1 MITGTLLAFFQPETP
16 AKGSDPAAAGLT
28 FAERAAYQRAIE
40 EVYWRHRIWPRSRG
54 ERPDPK
60 PSLDAVMSQTQL
72 EKKVADYLRNSQ
84 ALEDYWKRPL
94 TAEQLQA
101 EMDRMAKHTKQPEM
115 LRELFEALE
124 NDPFVIAE
132 CLARPMLA
140 ERLSKSA
147 MSHQDPGDAVGQSIK
162 FVKTNGP
169 RFRGYSLPVIATTLK
184 AEGSC
189 NDAWAV
195 TSTVNAPFAR
205 EGHTAVWT
213 GSEMVIWGGN
223 YSNTGGKYDPSTDS
237 WTPASITNAPVGR
250 SNHTA
255 VWTGSEM
262 IVWGGIL
269 PNGTVLNTGGRYN
282 PFTDSW
288 AATNTT
294 NAPAARDLHVAVW
307 TGSEMIVWG
316 GWATNPLN
324 TGGRYNP
331 SMDSWTATST
341 TNAPSAR
348 YYHTGVWSG
357 NEMIVWGGEDFSGN
371 FNTGGQYNPGT
382 DSWTATSTT
391 NAPTARIVHTAVWTG
406 SEMVV
411 WGGFS
416 VSSEVNTG
424 GRYSPTANTWAAT
437 SLTNAPTAREDHT
450 AVWSGSEMIVWGG
463 YDGFNNVN
471 TGARYSP
478 STNSWMATS
487 TMNAPSARD
496 EHKAVWTGSEMIV
509 WGGIVNG
516 GLVNTGGRYCGPYPS
531 PTPTPTTSP
540 SGVYQAWVARYNG
553 GGLNDAR
560 AIAVDGS
567 GNVYVSGTSVGSG
580 TWDYVTIKY
589 NATGQQEWLARYNGP
604 DNHNDFANAMTI
616 DGSGNVYVTGSSAD
630 HCGSADFATVKYNS
644 AGQEVWVGRHDGGTG
659 VAIAVDSL
667 GNVYVAGADA
677 EGWATIKYDSSGA
690 EEWVAHHSSGTPAAI
705 AVDKAGNVYVTGGSD
720 NDYATI
726 KYDASGKQQWVAQY
740 NGPGNG
746 TDDATGI
753 ALDGLGNV
761 YVTGYSLGVGGFNA
775 DDYATI
781 KYDASGQQQ
790 WVARY
795 DGPNGADHAR
805 AIAVDELGNAYVT
818 GDSEGPGVSTYATV
832 KYNSNGQQQWVTNYT
847 GPSNVGFAVAIAL
860 DGVGNVYVTGSSV
873 DSGGIYTDY
882 ATIKYDSAGQEQ
894 WVVRYDGPGSGG
906 DFAHALAVDGSGNV
920 YVTGTSDDINLNE
933 DYATVKYGQGP
944 TPTPTPSAT
953 ASPTATSTATPTST
967 PTASPTPTVTC
978 VPTATATPQPTP
990 CPTFTAT
997 PRMTPTPT
1005 ATPTVTATPTA
1016 TPTISPSA
1024 TPTGTP
1030 STTATANPTPTARPN
1045 VTPRTRPTPPPR
1057 P

>member
-1 MITGTLLAFFQPETP
+1 MITGTLLAFFHPEAP
-16 AKGSDPAAAGLT
+16 AKASHENGLT
-28 FAERAAYQRAIE
+28 FAERVAYQRAIE
-40 EVYWRHRIWPRSRG
+40 DVYWRHRIWPK

-60 PSLDAVMSQTQL
+60 PSFDAVMSQAQL
-72 EKKVADYLRNSQ
+72 EKKVEDYLRKSQ
-84 ALEDYWKRPL
+84 ALEDYWQRPI

-101 EMDRMAKHTKQPEM
+101 EMDRMAQHTKQPEV
-115 LRELFEALE
+115 LRELFEALG

-140 ERLSKSA
+140 ERLFNSA
-147 MSHQDPGDAVGQSIK
+147 LASGRATLTVSDPINSR
-162 FVKTNGP
+162 KTEAP
-169 RFRGYSLPVIATTLK
+169 RFRGYRLPMVATGLK
-184 AEGSC
+184 IEGTC
-189 NDAWAV
+189 IDAWAA
-195 TSTVNAPFAR
+195 TSTVNAPTAR
-205 EGHTAVWT
+205 ELHTAIWT
-213 GSEMVIWGGN
+213 GSEMIVWGGLAGG
-223 YSNTGGKYDPSTDS
+223 YSNSGGRYNPATDS
-237 WTPASITNAPVGR
+237 WTATSITNAPPGR
-250 SNHTA
+250 EGHTA

-262 IVWGGIL
+262 IVWGGIGDGG
-269 PNGTVLNTGGRYN
+269 NVLNTGGRYN
-282 PFTDSW
+282 PVTDSW
-288 AATNTT
+288 TPTSTT
-294 NAPAARDLHVAVW
+294 SAPAARYSHVAVW
-307 TGSEMIVWG
+307 TGGEMIVWG

-331 SMDSWTATST
+331 STDSWTATTT

-348 YYHTGVWSG
+348 YDHTGVWAGS
-357 NEMIVWGGEDFSGN
+357 EMIVWGGEDFSGA
-371 FNTGGQYNPGT
+371 FNTGGRYNPDT

-391 NAPTARIVHTAVWTG
+391 NAPDPRIV
-406 SEMVV
+406 
-411 WGGFS
+411 
-416 VSSEVNTG
+416 
-424 GRYSPTANTWAAT
+424 
-437 SLTNAPTAREDHT
+437 HT

-463 YDGFNNVN
+463 DNNGIEVNTGGRYNPVGNTWLPTSLTNAPTRRAGHIAVWSGSEMIVWAGYDGFNDVN
-471 TGARYSP
+471 TGARYNP
-478 STNSWMATS
+478 STDSWVATS
-487 TMNAPSARD
+487 TINAPSARD

-509 WGGIVNG
+509 WGGIDAG

-540 SGVYQAWVARYNG
+540 SGVYEAWVARYSG

-580 TWDYVTIKY
+580 TWDYATIKY
-589 NATGQQEWLARYNGP
+589 NTTGQQEWIARYNGP

-616 DGSGNVYVTGSSAD
+616 DGSGNVYVTGSSEN

-659 VAIAVDSL
+659 AAIAVDSSR
-667 GNVYVAGADA
+667 NVYVTGGDA
-677 EGWATIKYDSSGA
+677 QGWATIKYNSSGA
-690 EEWVAHHSSGTPAAI
+690 EEWVAHYTSGTPAAI
-705 AVDKAGNVYVTGGSD
+705 AVDKAGNVYVTGVSD

-726 KYDASGKQQWVAQY
+726 KYDASGQQQWAAQY

-753 ALDGLGNV
+753 ALDNSGNV

-795 DGPNGADHAR
+795 DGPNGGDHAR
-805 AIAVDELGNAYVT
+805 AIAVDELGNVYVT

-832 KYNSNGQQQWVTNYT
+832 KYNSDGQQQWVTNYA

-860 DGVGNVYVTGSSV
+860 DGVGNVYVTGSSL

-894 WVVRYDGPGSGG
+894 WVMRYDGPGSGG

-953 ASPTATSTATPTST
+953 ASPSATSTDTPTPT

-997 PRMTPTPT
+997 PRMTPSQPQRQ
-1005 ATPTVTATPTA
+1005 PQQPQ
-1016 TPTISPSA
+1016 
-1024 TPTGTP
+1024 
-1030 STTATANPTPTARPN
+1030 R
-1045 VTPRTRPTPPPR
+1045 RQQ
-1057 P
+1057 

>member
-1 MITGTLLAFFQPETP
+1 
-16 AKGSDPAAAGLT
+16 
-28 FAERAAYQRAIE
+28 
-40 EVYWRHRIWPRSRG
+40 
-54 ERPDPK
+54 
-60 PSLDAVMSQTQL
+60 
-72 EKKVADYLRNSQ
+72 
-84 ALEDYWKRPL
+84 
-94 TAEQLQA
+94 
-101 EMDRMAKHTKQPEM
+101 
-115 LRELFEALE
+115 
-124 NDPFVIAE
+124 
-132 CLARPMLA
+132 
-140 ERLSKSA
+140 
-147 MSHQDPGDAVGQSIK
+147 
-162 FVKTNGP
+162 
-169 RFRGYSLPVIATTLK
+169 
-184 AEGSC
+184 
-189 NDAWAV
+189 
-195 TSTVNAPFAR
+195 
-205 EGHTAVWT
+205 
-213 GSEMVIWGGN
+213 
-223 YSNTGGKYDPSTDS
+223 
-237 WTPASITNAPVGR
+237 
-250 SNHTA
+250 
-255 VWTGSEM
+255 
-262 IVWGGIL
+262 
-269 PNGTVLNTGGRYN
+269 
-282 PFTDSW
+282 
-288 AATNTT
+288 
-294 NAPAARDLHVAVW
+294 
-307 TGSEMIVWG
+307 
-316 GWATNPLN
+316 
-324 TGGRYNP
+324 
-331 SMDSWTATST
+331 
-341 TNAPSAR
+341 
-348 YYHTGVWSG
+348 
-357 NEMIVWGGEDFSGN
+357 
-371 FNTGGQYNPGT
+371 
-382 DSWTATSTT
+382 
-391 NAPTARIVHTAVWTG
+391 
-406 SEMVV
+406 
-411 WGGFS
+411 
-416 VSSEVNTG
+416 
-424 GRYSPTANTWAAT
+424 
-437 SLTNAPTAREDHT
+437 
-450 AVWSGSEMIVWGG
+450 MIVWGG